1 VSGRQPSAQRTIF
14 DDFEGYRSPTD
25 DDYVRVLTQGLVI
38 PDANVLLNLYRYTA
52 RTRTDLFAVLKKIR
66 GQLWV
71 PHQVVAEFWRNRESA
86 LREPQALD
94 TKAMADL
101 EEKCEQST
109 EVLRTWSNRIA
120 LAPEE
125 VSRLEE
131 KLREAFQKVVSSISS
146 RADAGDSRLSATSTQ
161 SDPILRTLN
170 SILKGRIG
178 PPMEA
183 GAYKAAVEEG
193 ERRIREGLP
202 PGFMDKGK
210 NSDHAVGDYLV
221 WAQILDE
228 ASARNCDVLFVTA
241 DVKEDWW
248 RKEHGQARG
257 PHLDLVRE
265 LRQRAGT
272 QLFLQ
277 RPDSLLIH
285 AKTLLS
291 IDVSDASVQDAER
304 VERSRPAQQTE
315 SDNRYHV
322 EKLPEG
328 RTGNYLQTLIE
339 MTRLAEERSDL
350 DGFIDAFQERFPTI
364 TLREEARRRIRN
376 LASLG
381 LAEIGGNRIA
391 VTSLG
396 QRLLYERSLDLVQ
409 DSFLTRIA
417 GAMEIR
423 DLATNLNPSE
433 LRSRIRDNP
442 PAGLSATQATLVLRW
457 LEQLELV

>member
-1 VSGRQPSAQRTIF
+1 MSGRRQLAQRTIF

-25 DDYVRVLTQGLVI
+25 DDYVRVLTQGLVV

-52 RTRTDLFAVLKKIR
+52 RTRADLFAVLKKIR

-71 PHQVVAEFWRNRESA
+71 PHQVLAEFWRNRETA

-101 EEKCEQST
+101 EEKCEQSAA
-109 EVLRTWSNRIA
+109 VLRTWSSRIA

-125 VSRLEE
+125 VSRIEE
-131 KLREAFQKVVSSISS
+131 RLRGAFEEVIRSISS
-146 RADAGDSRLSATSTQ
+146 RADAGDSRLSASSTQ
-161 SDPILRTLN
+161 SDPILRMLD
-170 SILKGRIG
+170 SILNGRIG
-178 PPMEA
+178 SPMDA
-183 GAYKAAVEEG
+183 DAYKGAVEEG
-193 ERRIREGLP
+193 ERRIREGRP

-210 NSDHAVGDYLV
+210 KSDYAVGDFLV
-221 WAQILDE
+221 WTQILDE
-228 ASARNCDVLFVTA
+228 ASERNCDVLFVTA

-257 PHLDLVRE
+257 PHLDLVCE

-272 QLFLQ
+272 QLFLL

-285 AKTLLS
+285 AKKLLS
-291 IDVSDASVQDAER
+291 IDVSDASVQDVER
-304 VERSRPAQQTE
+304 VERSLPGESAE
-315 SDNRYHV
+315 SDNRFHV

-328 RTGNYLQTLIE
+328 RSGNYLQTLIE
-339 MTRLAEERSDL
+339 MTRLAEEGSDL

-364 TLREEARRRIRN
+364 TLKDEARRRIRN

-396 QRLLYERSLDLVQ
+396 RRLLDERRLDLVQ

-417 GAMEIR
+417 GAREIR
-423 DLATNLNPSE
+423 ELATNLSPSE
-433 LRSRIRDNP
+433 LRSRIHDNP

-457 LEQLELV
+457 LEHLELA